1 MSGATAKRGLPAAP
15 FVAPVAGTI
24 DQKLAQVAAAI
35 NRKADATA
43 VPTFRAIQFN
53 TMNGETWR
61 FYIDSGG
68 AVRIEQVVP

>member
-1 MSGATAKRGLPAAP
+1 MSGVTIKRQLPPAP
-15 FVAPVAGTI
+15 FVAPVTGTI

-35 NRKADATA
+35 NRKMDANSQ
-43 VPTFRAIQFN
+43 PTVSAIIFA
-53 TMNGETWR
+53 TSNGENWR